1 MIKKLLER
9 TSVRSFIKD
18 KKLDTETY
26 NKLMDVINSSP
37 TSTNGNAFT
46 AIVIKIRKHYKNLKN

>member
-46 AIVIKIRKHYKNLKN
+46 AIVIEDKKTLQELK